1 MAEKIPESEKLNA
14 AYAAFKTDVGPEK
27 YADVLQ
33 ALEDAIVAKGCA
45 FEPGRTAESA
55 ELILQGKIEWSTMNT
70 PAGPCLSIFTSEE
83 QAQRHDAAFVM
94 TIRIEAF
101 VGYFE
106 SHPELAGV
114 ILNPYDENG
123 GLPIQRAHMELVI
136 RNARAKTDPHSAMK
150 DLMSEVLFDLWG
162 NAKGIPFPMLTVNEE
177 INALG
182 GDPFQLVKPI
192 FDSWDETFKR
202 GYKVDTQDEYL
213 RCVIT
218 SSLEVGMI
226 SGVMTKIGLET
237 FEGKTPYE
245 WLQEESDDWDDEEES
260 ATIVRCL
267 GYSDPDWVRSRDLRE
282 AMTKNVE
289 TYLEIFEARVAQI
302 WNCSTKEETQR
313 ILLDDIGVVAVGMVL
328 FGVGWGAALFY
339 EKQGPDAVEKIRS
352 LQEKYLQ
359 EGYPGVNDDNEGATY
374 AT

>member
-1 MAEKIPESEKLNA
+1 MAEKISESEQLNA
-14 AYAAFKTDVGPEK
+14 AYVAFKADVGPEK

-55 ELILQGKIEWSTMNT
+55 ELILQGKIEWSMMNT

-202 GYKVDTQDEYL
+202 GYKVDSQDEYL

-218 SSLEVGMI
+218 SSLEVAMI
-226 SGVMTKIGLET
+226 SGVMTKIGLEA
-237 FEGKTPYE
+237 FEGKTPHE
-245 WLQEESDDWDDEEES
+245 WLQEESDEWDDEEES

-282 AMTKNVE
+282 AMSKNVE
-289 TYLEIFEARVAQI
+289 SYLEIFEARVAQI
-302 WNCSTKEETQR
+302 WNCSTKEEAQR
-313 ILLDDIGVVAVGMVL
+313 ILLGDIGVVAVGMVL

-359 EGYPGVNDDNEGATY
+359 EGYPGVNDENNGQ
-374 AT
+374 